1 MKGLIF
7 DKHDFGSANISCR
20 DRRMAECG
28 VLFKCGQNVKVFL
41 GCDFK
46 YLDNFSVLKF
56 SQRLNQVK
64 NFHSND
70 ITVND
75 ITINDIEQ
83 GKKLMLKKIIQGRL
97 HKH

>member
-7 DKHDFGSANISCR
+7 DKHDFGSTNISCR
-20 DRRMAECG
+20 DRRMTECG

-56 SQRLNQVK
+56 SQ
-64 NFHSND
+64 
-70 ITVND
+70 
-75 ITINDIEQ
+75 
-83 GKKLMLKKIIQGRL
+83 
-97 HKH
+97 